1 MASHWPAAVISW
13 SLSRAWIQSPAW
25 ARLPSLSLTRS
36 RPGRHPAA
44 LPGLGHV
51 LGGLPVQLGDL
62 GLRLG
67 DHQRVPARPDGGGPV
82 QHHVPPGLVLTS
94 GVNATPGLVV
104 RDHGDVTVPEPE

>member
-1 MASHWPAAVISW
+1 MASHWPPAVISW

-51 LGGLPVQLGDL
+51 LGGQAVQLGDL

-67 DHQRVPARPDGGGPV
+67 DHQRVPARADGGGPV
-82 QHHVPPGLVLTS
+82 QHHVPPGLVLTP
-94 GVNATPGLVV
+94 GVDPAAGLVV
-104 RDHGDVTVPEPE
+104 GDRGDVTVRGA